1 MPVYLSIYLSVIS
14 PPSAPTRVLSGGV
27 QVHIVTILRLPSG
40 GGNQQSQ
47 VNCARQNL
55 VQRLTFSGCLD
66 VKG

>member
-27 QVHIVTILRLPSG
+27 QVHLVTILRLI
-40 GGNQQSQ
+40 
-47 VNCARQNL
+47 RNL
-55 VQRLTFSGCLD
+55 QRLTFSGCLD